1 MGVIVVPAE
10 SILGSNLYDYAKRIV
25 AAHDSVDVT
34 ITQLAGRT
42 YMAVCELGFSLI
54 ATDAEKVDCV
64 QIPAGDSGL
73 GSSELSLPFGLS
85 FQDSRETVL
94 LKLGRPHESGGGG
107 GFEPLLGR
115 ALAPWDAFD
124 LNGNRLHVEYLPDAT
139 GIALVSI
146 DTNGI

>member
-1 MGVIVVPAE
+1 MVTAE

-25 AAHDSVDVT
+25 AAHDNVDVT

-42 YMAVCELGFSLI
+42 YMTVCELGFSLI
-54 ATDAEKVDCV
+54 ATDAETVDCV
-64 QIPAGDSGL
+64 QIPAGDLGL
-73 GSSELSLPFGLS
+73 GSSELSLPLGLS

-94 LKLGRPHESGGGG
+94 LKLGLPHESGGGG

-124 LNGNRLHVEYLPDAT
+124 LDGSRLHVEYFTDAT
-139 GIALVSI
+139 GIALVLI
-146 DTNGI
+146 DTNWI